1 MEKQIFIFTAGGTLP
16 REHLSA
22 SIDNS
27 INPELIY
34 YYQIGK
40 LNENMV
46 NKIDAG
52 NNNFYAWGA
61 VPGVQNKNNWNSLNE
76 GDYVLTVYENTYHYI
91 SRVLGKINHPEL
103 AKKIWGVDEDNNTWQ
118 YMYFLTKPE
127 KIEVNLSELSR
138 YLHRSYFGFTRISDN
153 RLNDIIQDYNS
164 IDDFMDQELCPGIS
178 EDNIVVT
185 DLSRYNVEVTEES
198 SREVSIR
205 TNAAITGNKAEA
217 IFKDRYLQIFP
228 DSIEIKDN
236 TDLHGKGYDF
246 SIKDKDG
253 NKKFIEVK
261 GCKEDLQA
269 IRMTENEWN
278 VANNLGEKYY
288 LVIIYNISKNNPQWK
303 TIPNPCKLNAE
314 KKPTIS
320 VTYHINREQII
331 G

>member
-138 YLHRSYFGFTRISDN
+138 YLHRSYFGFTRISDKY
-153 RLNDIIQDYNS
+153 R
-164 IDDFMDQELCPGIS
+164 
-178 EDNIVVT
+178 
-185 DLSRYNVEVTEES
+185 
-198 SREVSIR
+198 
-205 TNAAITGNKAEA
+205 
-217 IFKDRYLQIFP
+217 QI
-228 DSIEIKDN
+228 
-236 TDLHGKGYDF
+236 
-246 SIKDKDG
+246 
-253 NKKFIEVK
+253 
-261 GCKEDLQA
+261 
-269 IRMTENEWN
+269 
-278 VANNLGEKYY
+278 
-288 LVIIYNISKNNPQWK
+288 
-303 TIPNPCKLNAE
+303 
-314 KKPTIS
+314 
-320 VTYHINREQII
+320 
-331 G
+331 